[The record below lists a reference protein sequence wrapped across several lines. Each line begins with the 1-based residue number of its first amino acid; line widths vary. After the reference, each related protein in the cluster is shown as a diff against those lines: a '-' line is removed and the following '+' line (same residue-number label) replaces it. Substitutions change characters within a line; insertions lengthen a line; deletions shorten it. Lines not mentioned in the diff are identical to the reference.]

1 MDNNNLKSK
10 LNFKVILL
18 IIGILFVLL
27 VPIKK
32 TYKDGGTREYS
43 AILYKVIKWHT
54 LDDDYESGYKDTTE
68 IHIFP
73 TKFHSL
79 DYYREVKPT
88 SLYIMN
94 YKKTNRFI

>member
-32 TYKDGGTREYS
+32 TYKE
-43 AILYKVIKWHT
+43 
-54 LDDDYESGYKDTTE
+54 
-68 IHIFP
+68 
-73 TKFHSL
+73 
-79 DYYREVKPT
+79 
-88 SLYIMN
+88 
-94 YKKTNRFI
+94 

>member
-54 LDDDYESGYKDTTE
+54 FDDDYESGYKDTTE

-73 TKFHSL
+73 T
-79 DYYREVKPT
+79 P
-88 SLYIMN
+88 
-94 YKKTNRFI
+94 